1 MILEAQN
8 ISKSFGGLLAV
19 SDLSLGLDRGEIL
32 GLIGPNGAGKT
43 TVFNCLTGFLPL
55 DSGRIALEGRDV
67 TGKRPYQLC
76 RLGLVRTFQVVRPF
90 LNITVLENVIIG
102 AMLRE
107 KSLTRAKAT
116 ASEIIDFVGLSRY
129 AGLKAHGLPLPL
141 RKRLELAKTLATRPE
156 VLLLDEVM
164 AGLNPSEVDELIA
177 LIRDINSKGMS
188 VLLIEHVMQGV
199 MALSHRVL
207 VINYGQQ
214 IAEGRPEE
222 VVKDEQVIEAYLGKE
237 FVNAYS

>member
-1 MILEAQN
+1 MILEAQK

-55 DSGRIALEGRDV
+55 DSGRITLEGRDV
-67 TGKRPYQLC
+67 TGKRPFQLC
-76 RLGLVRTFQVVRPF
+76 RMGLVRTFQVVRPF
-90 LNITVLENVIIG
+90 LNITVLENVVIG

-107 KSLTRAKAT
+107 KSNTRARAT

-129 AGLKAHGLPLPL
+129 ADVKANSLPLPL

-177 LIRDINSKGMS
+177 LIRDINSQGMS

-199 MALSHRVL
+199 MALSHRVV
-207 VINYGQQ
+207 VINYGEQ

-237 FVNAYS
+237 FVNAYR